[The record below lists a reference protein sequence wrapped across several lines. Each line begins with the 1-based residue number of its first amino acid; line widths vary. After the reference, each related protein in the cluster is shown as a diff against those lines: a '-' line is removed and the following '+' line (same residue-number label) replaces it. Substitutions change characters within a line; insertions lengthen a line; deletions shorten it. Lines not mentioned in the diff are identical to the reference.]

1 MYIYISYDIWYYAY
15 VNELQ
20 EKKKYEKSWWQS
32 ISTWSNLSGCE
43 QYESNQIG
51 LVWCTLWAI
60 VTGCFINNLHFW
72 SYTNYANVKVLLHP
86 VKCFASGYPSQNWA
100 MYTPNKRW
108 WMRDQVWIHT
118 DNKCEVFFPTR
129 SCYQTFFSVDIYA
142 WYSFPLTCHRTL
154 LKKSNPFHLRSVKNW
169 SDSYN
174 CLLFTRNG
182 VEIQKG

>member
-1 MYIYISYDIWYYAY
+1 MNY
-15 VNELQ
+15 
-20 EKKKYEKSWWQS
+20 KKRTKYEKSWWQS

-60 VTGCFINNLHFW
+60 VTGCFINNLRFL
-72 SYTNYANVKVLLHP
+72 SYTNYENIKVLFHP

-118 DNKCEVFFPTR
+118 DNKCEVFFFLLVVLLPN
-129 SCYQTFFSVDIYA
+129 FFCWHLCLVFISSNMSQN
-142 WYSFPLTCHRTL
+142 SFE
-154 LKKSNPFHLRSVKNW
+154 KK
-169 SDSYN
+169 
-174 CLLFTRNG
+174 
-182 VEIQKG
+182 

>member
-1 MYIYISYDIWYYAY
+1 MHTICKWIITKRRK
-15 VNELQ
+15 N
-20 EKKKYEKSWWQS
+20 KKSWWQS

-60 VTGCFINNLHFW
+60 ETECLMNNFHFL
-72 SYTNYANVKVLLHP
+72 SYTNYANIKALIHP

-118 DNKCEVFFPTR
+118 DNKCEVFFF
-129 SCYQTFFSVDIYA
+129 SSYFCYQTFSVDIYA
-142 WYSFPLTCHRTL
+142 WYSFPLTWHRTL
-154 LKKSNPFHLRSVKNW
+154 FKKSNPFHLPSVKNW

-174 CLLFTRNG
+174 CLLFT
-182 VEIQKG
+182 